1 MLSAESFSGLTGTFL
16 PMAELAGLTW
26 MRVGGPADWLFSPQD
41 ISDLQTFLKQC
52 PADVQLTYLGAGSNS
67 LIRDGGIAGVVIH
80 LSADLTRIKHKETV
94 IHAEAGCADSEV
106 ARYAA
111 KAGVGGTR
119 RESSS
124 AESSTAATPAA
135 NWERKI

>member
-1 MLSAESFSGLTGTFL
+1 MLSAERFSGLKGTFL

-52 PADVQLTYLGAGSNS
+52 PADVQLTCLGAGSNS

-80 LSADLTRIKHKETV
+80 LSAHLLSL
-94 IHAEAGCADSEV
+94 IH
-106 ARYAA
+106 
-111 KAGVGGTR
+111 
-119 RESSS
+119 
-124 AESSTAATPAA
+124 
-135 NWERKI
+135 I